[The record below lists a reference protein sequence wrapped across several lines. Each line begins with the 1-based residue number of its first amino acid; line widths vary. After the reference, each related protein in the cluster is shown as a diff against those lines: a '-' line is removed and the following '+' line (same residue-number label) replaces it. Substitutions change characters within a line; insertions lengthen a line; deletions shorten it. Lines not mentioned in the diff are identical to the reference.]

1 MHTLR
6 DLVERK
12 QIHSSAPADPDEW
25 PRVVAPKKKMY
36 VPGES
41 PLVLPGDMEGL
52 KPAYGDSGGFLG
64 LEGADA
70 RGSRALLLGSP
81 GMVFPMLR
89 PDDEE
94 LAALGA
100 QPEKFRRENP
110 RAFGLAVCV
119 KVPNGS
125 TIFGVSRLVAV
136 EHGLRFGS
144 TQLLSHSDKWC
155 ENLEAAE
162 SEIIHLF
169 KLAAVGF
176 QPQAEPNRKPWKKV
190 VALLGGARDEDNPR
204 VHWKREMKLVAGL
217 REIDLDIR
225 PNPESSIPQVVK
237 ELKSKPPNALLVWV
251 DWVANPE
258 VFTAPY
264 LAAKPGAK
272 ADLLGTSNGEMSFDE
287 HLAELSM
294 HLSEISPI
302 EEGNSPPSG
311 PTSWADATV
320 QIKSLIGP
328 HFALTDRALKMLPS
342 NPYPD
347 PGRMFDFV
355 SKLERVADSYFTL
368 KGQLGS
374 SVADFSMSHF
384 GIEIALFDGGLSPND
399 VEVAGQTLKGIKAT
413 PHVKVDD
420 AKDSAHCGRIYFA
433 MDKLN
438 FRFIVDHIGLHDY
451 G

>member
-1 MHTLR
+1 MQR
-6 DLVERK
+6 
-12 QIHSSAPADPDEW
+12 PA
-25 PRVVAPKKKMY
+25 
-36 VPGES
+36 
-41 PLVLPGDMEGL
+41 
-52 KPAYGDSGGFLG
+52 
-64 LEGADA
+64 
-70 RGSRALLLGSP
+70 
-81 GMVFPMLR
+81 
-89 PDDEE
+89 DEE
-94 LAALGA
+94 LAALGV

-119 KVPNGS
+119 KMSNGS

-155 ENLEAAE
+155 ENLEEAE
-162 SEIIHLF
+162 SEIIRLF
-169 KLAAVGF
+169 RLSTVGF
-176 QPQAEPNRKPWKKV
+176 QPQAEPNGSPWKKV
-190 VALLGGARDEDNPR
+190 VALLGGAKDENNPR
-204 VHWKREMKLVAGL
+204 VHWKREMRLVAGL

-225 PNPESSIPQVVK
+225 SNPESSIPQVVK
-237 ELKSKPPNALLVWV
+237 ELKSRPPNALLVWV

-272 ADLLGTSNGEMSFDE
+272 ADLLGTRSAEMSFDE

-302 EEGNSPPSG
+302 EERNSTASG
-311 PTSWADATV
+311 PTNWACATA

-328 HFALTDRALKMLPS
+328 HFVLTDRALKMLPG
-342 NPYPD
+342 NPYPN
-347 PGRMFDFV
+347 PARMLDFV
-355 SKLERVADSYFTL
+355 TKLERVAASYFDL
-368 KGQLGS
+368 KGQLGV

-384 GIEIALFDGGLSPND
+384 GIEVALFDGGLSPND
-399 VEVAGQTLKGIKAT
+399 VEFAGQRLRGVKAI

-420 AKDSAHCGRIYFA
+420 AKDPAHCGRIYFA
-433 MDKLN
+433 MDGLN

-451 G
+451 R